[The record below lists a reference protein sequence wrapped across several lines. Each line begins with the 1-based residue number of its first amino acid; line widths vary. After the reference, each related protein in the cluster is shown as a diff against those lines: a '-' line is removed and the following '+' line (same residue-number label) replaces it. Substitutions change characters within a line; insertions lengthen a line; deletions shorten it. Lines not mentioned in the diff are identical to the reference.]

1 MREWLRKQ
9 SAQWDLAMALE
20 QYKAVVRKETKNKV
34 EDELVVPT
42 ISEMDVDSSIKP
54 RGSPA

>member
-1 MREWLRKQ
+1 
-9 SAQWDLAMALE
+9 MALE
-20 QYKAVVRKETKNKV
+20 QYKAVVREETKNKV

-42 ISEMDVDSSIKP
+42 ISEMDVDSSVKP

>member
-20 QYKAVVRKETKNKV
+20 QYKAVVREETKNKV

>member
-1 MREWLRKQ
+1 MSEWLRKQ

>member
-20 QYKAVVRKETKNKV
+20 QYKAVVREETKNKV

-42 ISEMDVDSSIKP
+42 ISEMDVDSSVKP

>member
-42 ISEMDVDSSIKP
+42 ISEMDVDSSVKP